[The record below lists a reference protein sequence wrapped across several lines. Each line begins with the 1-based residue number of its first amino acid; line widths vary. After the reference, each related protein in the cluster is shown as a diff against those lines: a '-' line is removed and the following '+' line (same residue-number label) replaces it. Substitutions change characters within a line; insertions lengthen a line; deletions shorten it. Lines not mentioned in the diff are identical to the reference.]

1 MRRQQ
6 SAITPGIHAIKVSS
20 GELLTHWTW
29 EHVHMSVV
37 GVAMSDYVEPDATD
51 QGSLSKQH
59 QSKTPQ
65 MSISKSILIVFMC
78 LDII

>member
-1 MRRQQ
+1 MRQQ

-37 GVAMSDYVEPDATD
+37 GAAMSDYVEPDATD
-51 QGSLSKQH
+51 QGSLRE
-59 QSKTPQ
+59 
-65 MSISKSILIVFMC
+65 FMRWTSEGYVM
-78 LDII
+78 IHIAQGVGMHF

>member
-37 GVAMSDYVEPDATD
+37 GAAMSDYVELDATD
-51 QGSLSKQH
+51 QRSPSRSPEKEPSTG
-59 QSKTPQ
+59 
-65 MSISKSILIVFMC
+65 I
-78 LDII
+78 